1 MSKETEI
8 ERMRV
13 ERMVQA
19 GDKGGGGRV
28 GGRQG
33 G

>member
-8 ERMRV
+8 ERKRV
-13 ERMVQA
+13 ERMVQV
-19 GDKGGGGRV
+19 GDKGGGRV